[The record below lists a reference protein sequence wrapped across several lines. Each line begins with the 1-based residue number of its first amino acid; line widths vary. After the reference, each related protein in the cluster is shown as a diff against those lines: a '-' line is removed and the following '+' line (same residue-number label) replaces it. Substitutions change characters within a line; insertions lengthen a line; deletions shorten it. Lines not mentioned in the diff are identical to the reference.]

1 MGSGAMRSEQSMRSE
16 SQNNVMEEEGVGERG
31 DGPTEL
37 TSHNFFIMLRPRPLN
52 YEKVMTYHVVM
63 HSCLASYRE
72 EVRGGKMRGGEGRAS

>member
-37 TSHNFFIMLRPRPLN
+37 TSHNFFILLRPRP
-52 YEKVMTYHVVM
+52 
-63 HSCLASYRE
+63 
-72 EVRGGKMRGGEGRAS
+72 